1 MNKLTIA
8 ALLGALLATPALA
21 GQFYKWTDEQG
32 VTHYT
37 QDPPPS
43 TAKGTAEVKVQT
55 RAPSGTEAAIQNLQ
69 KQREAATKAMT
80 EGQKDKEQA
89 STAPA
94 KADKAQYAD
103 RCKKLKA
110 NLETMESHGRVTE
123 LDEKG
128 EKRVLPEEEKAKRID
143 DTKRQIKAFCD

>member
-8 ALLGALLATPALA
+8 ALLSALLATPALA
-21 GQFYKWTDEQG
+21 DQFYKWTDAQG

-69 KQREAATKAMT
+69 KQREAATKAMA
-80 EGQKDKEQA
+80 EGKKDKEQENA
-89 STAPA
+89 APA
-94 KADKAQYAD
+94 KADKAQYAE
-103 RCKKLKA
+103 RCKKLKSD
-110 NLETMESHGRVTE
+110 LETMESHGRVTE
-123 LDEKG
+123 TNDKG
-128 EKRVLPEEEKAKRID
+128 EKRVLPDEEKTKRMD
-143 DTKRQIKAFCD
+143 ETRRQIKAFCD